1 MKAPRFEEIARRW
14 AGKAEI
20 YFVFS
25 EEAHPRA
32 QSSERLEQYAE
43 RMQALDRDG
52 DGAITWA
59 EYQAMPHASHDMFDA
74 FDIDHDGVVQ
84 AHELLAARRVSQFAN
99 VDEAKTLDE
108 RVALG
113 RAFRREVPG
122 AIRVL
127 VDPLDNHVARA
138 YGEMPDSAFVIDRG
152 GKLAMKL
159 EWAAVPDVDAELAK
173 LTGAAPPSA
182 PAPPDLALVA
192 PALAAAKAS
201 GQRVLVDFS
210 APGCAACAK
219 MDATTLADADVQHAL
234 AGYQVVKLGVERDPA
249 WALFEALDLGATP
262 AFVVLE
268 ASGAVVARRQ
278 GYLARDAMLA
288 FLSR

>member
-1 MKAPRFEEIARRW
+1 MKAPRFEELARRW

-32 QSSERLEQYAE
+32 RSKDRLAGYAD

-59 EYQAMPHASHDMFDA
+59 EYQAMPGASNDMFDA

-84 AHELLAARRVSQFAN
+84 AHELLAARRVAQFAD
-99 VDEAKTLDE
+99 VDEAKTIDD
-108 RVALG
+108 RVALA

-127 VDPLDNHVARA
+127 VDPLDNRTSLA

-152 GKLAMKL
+152 GKVALKL
-159 EWAAVPDVDAELAK
+159 EWAAVRDVDAELAK
-173 LTGAAPPSA
+173 LTGAAPPPA
-182 PAPPDLALVA
+182 PAPPDLSLVA
-192 PALAAAKAS
+192 PAIAAAKAS
-201 GQRVLVDFS
+201 GQRVLVEFT
-210 APGCAACAK
+210 APGCAACAR
-219 MDATTLADADVQHAL
+219 MDATTLADADVQRAM
-234 AGYQVVKLGVERDPA
+234 AGYQVAKLGVERDPE

-262 AFVVLE
+262 AFVVLD
-268 ASGAVVARRQ
+268 ASGGVVARQQ
-278 GYLARDAMLA
+278 GYLARDAMLS
-288 FLSR
+288 FLSH

>member
-1 MKAPRFEEIARRW
+1 MKAPRFEELARRW

-32 QSSERLEQYAE
+32 QSSARLEAYAA

-59 EYQAMPHASHDMFDA
+59 EYQAMPGASHDMFDA

-84 AHELLAARRVSQFAN
+84 AHELLAARRVAQFAD
-99 VDEAKTLDE
+99 VDEAKTIDD

-127 VDPLDNHVARA
+127 VDPLDNRTSLA

-152 GKLAMKL
+152 GRVALKL
-159 EWAAVPDVDAELAK
+159 EWAAVRDVDAELAK
-173 LTGAAPPSA
+173 LTGAAPP
-182 PAPPDLALVA
+182 PA
-192 PALAAAKAS
+192 
-201 GQRVLVDFS
+201 
-210 APGCAACAK
+210 
-219 MDATTLADADVQHAL
+219 
-234 AGYQVVKLGVERDPA
+234 
-249 WALFEALDLGATP
+249 
-262 AFVVLE
+262 
-268 ASGAVVARRQ
+268 
-278 GYLARDAMLA
+278 
-288 FLSR
+288 